1 MVKRLPAMW
10 KTRVPSLAWEDPPE
24 KEMQPTPVFL
34 LGKFHGWRSL
44 VGYRPWGHKESDMT
58 ERLHFLSFSF
68 FLTVWTF
75 ISKVMFLLF
84 NMLSVFSCVSFQIF
98 LCKYTYINICMYV
111 SFFFLS
117 FFFFFYT
124 RGRELPYLKKKQIQ
138 TSHCTLKFF
147 PSQYLLIWLIT
158 SSNVISI
165 SQMHA
170 SY

>member
-1 MVKRLPAMW
+1 
-10 KTRVPSLAWEDPPE
+10 
-24 KEMQPTPVFL
+24 
-34 LGKFHGWRSL
+34 
-44 VGYRPWGHKESDMT
+44 MT

-117 FFFFFYT
+117 FFFFFLHK
-124 RGRELPYLKKKQIQ
+124 RERITILKEK
-138 TSHCTLKFF
+138 TNPNFTLYFEVLSK
-147 PSQYLLIWLIT
+147 
-158 SSNVISI
+158 SI
-165 SQMHA
+165 FVDLAHHI
-170 SY
+170 